1 MKNETK
7 DFQEATAERV
17 VELFDGEQYR
27 VLVADEVG
35 LGKTFVA
42 KRVVELLRER
52 HRQHGEKTFRVVYIC
67 SNATVAEQNI
77 CKLGIQQMQHFDES
91 RLSMQHLQIAKLER
105 RLSRQTNA
113 SQLAELIIPLT
124 PMTSFRSTSSWGT
137 VQERALM
144 YVLLSQIEELKVWK
158 EELEIFL
165 NERYRGRGVKAW
177 KTHIKIYQS
186 EVKGC
191 GDKYLPWITKEVRR
205 YLTEQDFAD
214 LTKCFEER
222 EADPAVFN
230 RFRQAFAHASIE
242 RLRPDLVIM
251 DEFQRFSDLLKP
263 KEDDKDEQSM
273 LMDRFISGKAKTK
286 VLLLSATP
294 YKPYTTLAELNEL
307 GCDEHYSDFGKLVS
321 FLSIQGCYEDKFS
334 SIWERFSRSLAR
346 VDKDYI
352 AALAHKEEAEKAL
365 YSLMCRTER
374 LDRQIIDD
382 TSAREVEVC
391 EADILSYVQGQRF
404 LDLLQ
409 ERNAERTLRRMPIEY
424 VKSSP
429 YLVSFMDRYE
439 HKRYIEKVLSS
450 AQKATRRR
458 LLAERKYLLLPEKS
472 ILSYRPIPP
481 SNARLKYLHDLVFG
495 TKHERGV
502 HLLLW
507 IPASRPYYQAGG
519 IFETEEARQF
529 SKLLIFSSWEI
540 VPRMLSVMMSY
551 YAELYTLGELRK
563 RNAKINYLSD
573 SNGKRYGEGRLQRT
587 ELLEEPC
594 VTLAQIYHPAET
606 LGRTLDEVRE
616 LVHERIKRLVEHTPE
631 LNSLQQTEGTREQSI
646 LSVMKI
652 LDKEKPLEEMRE
664 LPSNVLE
671 ILTDIAIGSPAVCT
685 YRLSEDSEDAKNNA
699 REAGKAIASIF
710 NKAESAAIIDLIY
723 RESERKPYYERVL
736 DYCVKGN
743 LQAVLDEYAHLLGTG
758 SIGSALKEAILDIGT
773 LSVDTDEGLLER
785 LNRSKKKNHQEDKVK
800 LSMRTHFAIPFVD
813 KVVTEQSI
821 TRSMNVRKAF
831 NSPFRPFIL
840 SSTSVGQEGLD
851 FHWYSRKVVHW
862 NLPSN
867 PVDLEQREGRVN
879 RYKCLAIR
887 RNVATL
893 YGRQTQSWEEM
904 FDLAR
909 EAHKASHSDM
919 VPTWYLPFD
928 ELALEIQA
936 QLVRIERIVPMYPMS
951 RDRSRYERLIQVL
964 SLYRITLGHPRQDEF
979 MELLQSSNLTPEQL
993 QALIIDLCPF
1003 NHERSKS
1010 GNCPLVS

>member
-1 MKNETK
+1 MKDETK
-7 DFQEATAERV
+7 DFQQATAERV
-17 VELFDGEQYR
+17 VELFDGAQYR

-42 KRVVELLRER
+42 KRVIELLRER
-52 HRQHGEKTFRVVYIC
+52 HRQRGEKTFRVVYIC

-77 CKLGIQQMQHFDES
+77 SKLGIQQMQRFDES
-91 RLSMQHLQIAKLER
+91 RLSMQHLQITKLER
-105 RLSRQTNA
+105 GLSRQTKA
-113 SQLAELIIPLT
+113 GELAELIIPLT
-124 PMTSFRSTSSWGT
+124 PMTSFRTTSSWGT
-137 VQERALM
+137 APERALM
-144 YVLLSQIEELKVWK
+144 YVILSQLEELRGL
-158 EELEIFL
+158 EEKLTHFL
-165 NERYRGRGVKAW
+165 NERYRGQGVKWWEA
-177 KTHIKIYQS
+177 HINTYQG

-191 GDKYLPWITKEVRR
+191 GAEYLRWITKAVRG
-205 YLTEQDFAD
+205 YLTEQDFSD

-222 EADPAVFN
+222 KADPAVFN

-251 DEFQRFSDLLKP
+251 DEFQRFSDLLTQD
-263 KEDDKDEQSM
+263 EDERSM
-273 LMDRFISGKAKTK
+273 LARNFLSDRAKTR

-307 GCDEHYSDFGKLVS
+307 GCDEHYSDFRKLVS
-321 FLSIQGCYEDKFS
+321 FLSIQGSCGDKFS

-346 VDKDYI
+346 VDTDYTT
-352 AALAHKEEAEKAL
+352 ALAHKEEAQEAL

-374 LDRQIIDD
+374 LDMQIIDD
-382 TSAREVEVC
+382 TRAREVEVSK
-391 EADILSYVQGQRF
+391 ADILSYVQGQRF

-409 ERNAERTLRRMPIEY
+409 ERKAERTLRRMPIEY

-439 HKRYIEKVLSS
+439 HKRYIERVVSS
-450 AQKATRRR
+450 AQRTTRQKI
-458 LLAERKYLLLPEKS
+458 LAERAYLLLPEKS

-481 SNARLKYLHDLVFG
+481 NNARLRYLHDLVFG
-495 TKHERGV
+495 AKHQRGV

-507 IPASRPYYQAGG
+507 VPASRPYYQAGG
-519 IFETEEARQF
+519 IFETEEAHQF

-551 YAELYTLGELRK
+551 YAELYTLGKLRK
-563 RNAKINYLSD
+563 ENTKIDYLSD

-594 VTLAQIYHPAET
+594 VALAQIYHPAET
-606 LGRTLDEVRE
+606 LGRTLDEVRD
-616 LVHERIKRLVEHTPE
+616 LVRERIKRLVEHTPG
-631 LNSLQQTEGTREQSI
+631 LASLPQTEGTREQSI

-652 LDKEKPLEEMRE
+652 LDRERPSEEMKE

-671 ILTDIAIGSPAVCT
+671 ILTDIAIGSPAVCA
-685 YRLSEDSEDAKNNA
+685 YRLSGDSEDA
-699 REAGKAIASIF
+699 RTAGKAIASIF

-723 RESERKPYYERVL
+723 RGSGRKPYYERVL
-736 DYCVKGN
+736 DYCVRGN
-743 LQAVLDEYAHLLGTG
+743 LQAVLDEYAHLLGAGCLG
-758 SIGSALKEAILDIGT
+758 SVLKEAILDTGT
-773 LSVDTDEGLLER
+773 LSVDTDESVLER
-785 LNRSKKKNHQEDKVK
+785 LNRSKKKDPQEDKVK
-800 LSMRTHFAIPFVD
+800 LSMRTHFAVPFVD
-813 KVVTEQSI
+813 KMVTEQSI

-867 PVDLEQREGRVN
+867 PVDLEQREGRIN

-893 YGRQTQSWEEM
+893 YGERAQSWDEM

-909 EAHKASHSDM
+909 EAHKGAHSDM

-928 ELALEIQA
+928 ELTPEDQA
-936 QLVRIERIVPMYPMS
+936 RLTRIERIVPMYPMS

-964 SLYRITLGHPRQDEF
+964 SLYRMTLGHPRQDELT
-979 MELLQSSNLTPEQL
+979 ELLQSSSLTSDQL
-993 QALIIDLCPF
+993 QALMIDLCPF
-1003 NHERSKS
+1003 NCKRS
-1010 GNCPLVS
+1010 